1 MLRMGDINFLFHL
14 SHHLTVSHSHNPTH
28 YERQREHP
36 LQNLIFYSKTIEN
49 DLSRTLVIFLLPQ
62 AM

>member
-49 DLSRTLVIFLLPQ
+49 DLSRLPS
-62 AM
+62 